1 MAATNFTPI
10 QIYFSTTA
18 SAVPLAANLAQGE
31 LAINITDGK
40 LYYEDNAGVVQV
52 IATKGAGTIGGSN
65 TQIQY
70 NNAGALAG
78 NAAMTFNSATST
90 TTLTTLNL
98 TNALGATFGGTAQSS
113 YTQGDILYSS
123 ATNTLAKLGIGT
135 VNFILTSTGSVPQW
149 VAPTSITVQTANN
162 LAGGAAGSVPYQSAV
177 DTTTFLAIGAANRV
191 MTSTGSAPQWVTS
204 LTSLTGVSSSSITNT
219 SLTSGRVVFS
229 GASGVQTDSANLT
242 FNGTTLSATGFS
254 TTGLS
259 TLVQTVTIGNS
270 NFNGAAV
277 FAPTTPAKLYIGTGT
292 VTDTTSAIGATNATG
307 AISSL
312 AITPIAATN
321 TTVTYTN
328 AATLYIAGA
337 PSAGTNITITNP
349 YSLYVAA
356 GTSYFGGAVDVAGNA
371 TFGSLGAGR
380 VVYTS
385 TGGLLASSSN
395 LTYAGTD
402 LANSNG
408 DIIIGNNPS
417 VTTRMFRA
425 IEVGASGNNAGIAFG
440 NTGGKGAIYGQSG
453 SANLSIVSGNS
464 GAIAFGYST
473 GNADASANFLSLG
486 AWTTTGL
493 GIGTATPGVK
503 VDIVSANN
511 TSLASVLR
519 VNSNNVAVSTSIAYD
534 GLVGSG
540 EFELRTSS
548 ASALKFGTNAT
559 ERARIDS
566 SGNLIVGGTSPTG
579 RLTVADSTTSVLTL
593 RATSAVDADGRV
605 IGTLNFQEPEGTGD
619 GTLAIEAA
627 ISGLRS
633 GTDSF
638 NSGGRLAFYTRP
650 FNGALTQA
658 MTLDASGNLGV
669 GVTSPLSRIDARAAS
684 ATIDNYQQ
692 IQAITTNSA
701 AINLGG
707 GIGLG
712 GYYSGTAAVAIFGN
726 VTGRK
731 ENATDGNFSG
741 YLAFGTNNNSTGI
754 VERARI
760 DSSGNMGIGTTT
772 PSSRLEIV
780 GVNPKLTI
788 NANDIVNGRTAT
800 LSLISGTS
808 ADPTSLCQ
816 IMYGASNSTT
826 AGTLVFVEGDGT
838 TQRMRITPAGEVVIN
853 NTVAYNSARL
863 AVAGDLEARGSMKS
877 YQSTRGGLA
886 IGASVDLFSIPAG
899 SFGTGISMIAYVEQ
913 RDDNIGALSN
923 YQFSIT
929 GWGGSGVTVNVASNQ
944 GYGAGSPL
952 TVSTGTSGGSAFVT
966 LTNAS
971 GRTSTSLTM
980 VVIVL
985 LSYPS
990 ITWGW

>member
-1 MAATNFTPI
+1 MA
-10 QIYFSTTA
+10 QITLNSTGVA
-18 SAVPLAANLAQGE
+18 SN
-31 LAINITDGK
+31 
-40 LYYEDNAGVVQV
+40 
-52 IATKGAGTIGGSN
+52 
-65 TQIQY
+65 
-70 NNAGALAG
+70 GALV
-78 NAAMTFNSATST
+78 
-90 TTLTTLNL
+90 L
-98 TNALGATFGGTAQSS
+98 QS
-113 YTQGDILYSS
+113 
-123 ATNTLAKLGIGT
+123 
-135 VNFILTSTGSVPQW
+135 
-149 VAPTSITVQTANN
+149 
-162 LAGGAAGSVPYQSAV
+162 
-177 DTTTFLAIGAANRV
+177 
-191 MTSTGSAPQWVTS
+191 
-204 LTSLTGVSSSSITNT
+204 
-219 SLTSGRVVFS
+219 
-229 GASGVQTDSANLT
+229 
-242 FNGTTLSATGFS
+242 NGTTAA
-254 TTGLS
+254 
-259 TLVQTVTIGNS
+259 VTINS
-270 NFNGAAV
+270 SQGVEF
-277 FAPTTPAKLYIGTGT
+277 
-292 VTDTTSAIGATNATG
+292 
-307 AISSL
+307 
-312 AITPIAATN
+312 
-321 TTVTYTN
+321 
-328 AATLYIAGA
+328 
-337 PSAGTNITITNP
+337 
-349 YSLYVAA
+349 
-356 GTSYFGGAVDVAGNA
+356 
-371 TFGSLGAGR
+371 
-380 VVYTS
+380 
-385 TGGLLASSSN
+385 
-395 LTYAGTD
+395 
-402 LANSNG
+402 
-408 DIIIGNNPS
+408 
-417 VTTRMFRA
+417 
-425 IEVGASGNNAGIAFG
+425 NAGSAALP
-440 NTGGKGAIYGQSG
+440 AI
-453 SANLSIVSGNS
+453 
-464 GAIAFGYST
+464 
-473 GNADASANFLSLG
+473 
-486 AWTTTGL
+486 TTTGDTNT
-493 GIGTATPGVK
+493 GIFFPAADTIAFSEGGVE
-503 VDIVSANN
+503 A
-511 TSLASVLR
+511 
-519 VNSNNVAVSTSIAYD
+519 
-534 GLVGSG
+534 
-540 EFELRTSS
+540 
-548 ASALKFGTNAT
+548 
-559 ERARIDS
+559 ARIDS
-566 SGNLIVGGTSPTG
+566 SGTFRVKGAGTAGSTDAFQVAGTAPASAMVLNSSGNLYLGAISSALANENILTGGQGGGIQLIRNASASPTSG
-579 RLTVADSTTSVLTL
+579 QSLGSYAWKGADSANSN
-593 RATSAVDADGRV
+593 AAAEAMIEAVAAENFSGV
-605 IGTLNFQEPEGTGD
+605 AAGTNMLFYTKAIGTGPGSSPSERMR
-619 GTLAIEAA
+619 I
-627 ISGLRS
+627 
-633 GTDSF
+633 DS
-638 NSGGRLAFYTRP
+638 
-650 FNGALTQA
+650 
-658 MTLDASGNLGV
+658 SGNLGV

-712 GYYSGTAAVAIFGN
+712 GFYSGTAAVAIFGN